1 MIELFI
7 LAAMV
12 PINVVAGMVQ
22 GLRGKNPREFFI
34 LVTAYSCAAA
44 SLSMVA
50 IKYNEQYNLFPEY
63 QKQVTLGGA
72 GTALL
77 LLVFAQFTAKRTRW
91 PVWDGWLAIKAC
103 VKLAIAIGIMS
114 LAGQHKLFD
123 NDYIYGLFVMIAP
136 PVATWFL
143 IVGVVSLWLLIPR
156 KARELRRPADNN
168 AKPYG
173 DAAPAQSAAE
183 AMRKK

>member
-1 MIELFI
+1 MFEIMLLI
-7 LAAMV
+7 AMV
-12 PINVVAGMVQ
+12 PISVVASMVQ
-22 GLRGKNPREFFI
+22 GLRGKSPREFFI
-34 LVTAYSCAAA
+34 LTTSYACAAA
-44 SLSMVA
+44 SLSVVA

-63 QKQVTLGGA
+63 QKQVTLGGV
-72 GTALL
+72 GTAIL

-103 VKLAIAIGIMS
+103 VKLAIGIGIMS
-114 LAGQHKLFD
+114 LAGQHQLFD

-156 KARELRRPADNN
+156 KQKELKRRAE
-168 AKPYG
+168 APYG
-173 DAAPAQSAAE
+173 TSRPSSNPGKD
-183 AMRKK
+183 MRS